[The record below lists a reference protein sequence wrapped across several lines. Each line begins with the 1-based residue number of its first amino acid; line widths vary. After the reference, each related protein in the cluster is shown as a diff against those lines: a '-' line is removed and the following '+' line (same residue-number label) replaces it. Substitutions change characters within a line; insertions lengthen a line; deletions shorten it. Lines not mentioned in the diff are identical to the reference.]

1 MTKSMG
7 AQRILTPSGE
17 TMVVMP
23 LDEYEALLDAADIA
37 AADRVLKNIA
47 EGRDEF
53 IPSEMVD
60 RMLGGENLIHV
71 WREYRGLDV
80 AALADK
86 SDISADYLA
95 DVEAGNSYLSEAQL
109 ARVAA
114 ALNLTVDDLI

>member
-17 TMVVMP
+17 TMVVMS

-53 IPSEMVD
+53 IPSAMVD
-60 RMLGGENLIHV
+60 RILGGENLIHV
-71 WREYRGLDV
+71 WREHRGLDV

-86 SDISADYLA
+86 AEVSAAYLA
-95 DVEAGNSYLSEAQL
+95 DVEAGNRSLSEAQL

-114 ALNLTVDDLI
+114 ALSLTVDDLI

>member
-17 TMVVMP
+17 TMVVMS

-53 IPSEMVD
+53 IPSAMVD
-60 RMLGGENLIHV
+60 RMLGGENLIQV
-71 WREYRGLDV
+71 WREHRGLDV
-80 AALADK
+80 AALAGK
-86 SDISADYLA
+86 ADVSPDDLA
-95 DVEAGNSYLSEAQL
+95 EVEAGNKHLNEVQM

-114 ALNLTVDDLI
+114 ALNLTVDDLT